1 MKLIFALSNNQSEG
15 EISLLTLRGG
25 RAGNEKLDLGG
36 KAGAIAIAIQVPKAE
51 AALGNDRMEKKETG
65 VCKGGS
71 GGLFAFAFFFSP
83 EVFLKVLP
91 EAQI

>member
-1 MKLIFALSNNQSEG
+1 M
-15 EISLLTLRGG
+15 
-25 RAGNEKLDLGG
+25 DLGG

-51 AALGNDRMEKKETG
+51 VALGNDRMEKKETG

-83 EVFLKVLP
+83 QSISKGI
-91 EAQI
+91 A